1 MSKQPTWSQMGLY
14 SNLTNGV
21 SQQPARV
28 RSDSQQDEAVSM
40 YPTTFHQMGMRPP
53 LEVTSQLASLDTNLD
68 IATNGYPYTHS
79 YVRDTT
85 ESYGIFFDGV
95 GRIFAYDKATGTQ
108 KTVNLNTQIVSFA
121 DTDIVIATGVIT
133 SVAHGLATETA
144 VRWFAQPG
152 NTLPTRTSGSISDT
166 VYVRSIT
173 ADTFSLHPTAADATG
188 NTNVITYSAAGS
200 GALNVTPDLYLF
212 NTSPETGFF
221 CLTYKDVT
229 FVLNRSTVA
238 AMSST
243 LSATRT
249 SEALVHIK
257 DYVSGAT
264 YSVTVNFGATSITV
278 APTGA
283 DVNAVAAD
291 LVTKLAAAGSWPA
304 GVTLTQYGNVVHISK
319 STLTSVKV
327 SDNRA
332 ATAIHAFMGS
342 VIKPNDLT
350 PYAPNGYIVKV
361 TGASTTA
368 TAQDNNS
375 ADDQY
380 YKFTADDGTGGS
392 GTWVETLAPGI
403 AYTIDGTTAPHILTR
418 NASGQFDWTTIPWGT
433 RNVGDSATNPDP
445 IFIGQALQS
454 AFLLGNRLGFVAGAQ
469 FISSR
474 VGEENYYEFFR
485 ATTSSQL
492 DDDPVF
498 GSVPSQQVNKV
509 YWPVAWNGELI
520 LFGDRA
526 DGVVSYGNKYSIT
539 NLNISTPTVSGISPI
554 AAPILSGSDLFF
566 ITESGDYSNLSSYQI
581 DPVTSLR
588 SAESTTADYLG
599 RYIPKNVKRVV
610 GREKGIIVMLSTD
623 ERQKLYVMTY
633 SKKESRLIQQ
643 GVVTWDFSSI
653 PNMAILDVAFDGP
666 YLYVTYKGPNGKFYM
681 GKLDTSVGA
690 SDTGWA
696 RKCYLDHRMSATGS
710 YNATTDLT
718 TFTLPY
724 ALTDGDK
731 RAAITSLAVD
741 EAQYAIGEDLTIAS
755 DTDTTL
761 VFRGDISG
769 RTIYAGYGY
778 TRYFIPNPISDKT
791 TNPSTGARTANL
803 FTELNVSRL
812 LVGFFNS
819 QYFKVEIISKQTG
832 RTLSVREFIG
842 GLQLDNVN
850 AILDDNSTTFTGSL
864 LVDGLDVSSDEAYVK
879 ISSDSHLPFFVD
891 TIQWLASSYTAGA

>member
-1 MSKQPTWSQMGLY
+1 MGKQPTWSQQGLY

-28 RSDSQQDEAVSM
+28 RSDSQQDEAINT

-68 IATNGYPYTHS
+68 IATNGYPHTHS
-79 YVRDTT
+79 YVRDSS
-85 ESYGIFFDGV
+85 ESYDIFFDGV

-108 KTVNLNTQIVSFA
+108 KTVNINTQKSSFTNA
-121 DTDIVIATGVIT
+121 NITIATGNINST
-133 SVAHGLATETA
+133 AHGLSTGDA
-144 VRWFAQPG
+144 VRWFTDPT
-152 NTLPTRTSGSISDT
+152 NTLPTRSSGSMSST
-166 VYVRSIT
+166 MYVHKVD
-173 ADTFSLHPTAADATG
+173 ADNFTLHPTSTDATAAT
-188 NTNVITYSAAGS
+188 NTITFSSAGS
-200 GALNVTPDLYLF
+200 GTFYVTSDLYLF

-229 FVLNRSTVA
+229 FVVNRSTTVS
-238 AMSST
+238 MSSS

-264 YSVTVNFGATSITV
+264 YSVTVNFGATSITK

-291 LVTKLAAAGSWPA
+291 LVTKLAADASWPA
-304 GVTLTQYGNVVHISK
+304 GTTLTQYGNVVHISK

-332 ATAIHAFMGS
+332 ATAIRAFMGS
-342 VIKPNDLT
+342 VIKQNDLT
-350 PYAPNGYIVKV
+350 PYAPNGYIAKV

-368 TAQDNNS
+368 TAQDNNT

-380 YKFTADDGTGGS
+380 YKFVADDGTGGS

-418 NASGQFDWTTIPWGT
+418 NASGQFDWTTITWGT
-433 RNVGDSATNPDP
+433 RNVGDAATNPDP
-445 IFIGQALQS
+445 IFVGQTVQS
-454 AFLLGNRLGFVAGAQ
+454 AFLLGNRLGFVAGSQ

-485 ATTSSQL
+485 ATTSTQL

-498 GSVPSQQVNKV
+498 GTVPSQQVNKV
-509 YWPVAWNGELI
+509 YWPVAWNEELI

-526 DGVVSYGNKYSIT
+526 DGVVNYGNKYALT
-539 NLNISTPTVSGISPI
+539 NLNVSTPTVSGISPV

-566 ITESGDYSNLSSYQI
+566 ITESGDFSNISSYQI

-588 SAESTTADYLG
+588 SAESITADYLG

-610 GREKGIIVMLSTD
+610 GREKDILVMFSTD
-623 ERQKLYVMTY
+623 ERQKLYLMTY
-633 SKKESRLIQQ
+633 SKKEARLIQQ
-643 GVVTWDFSSI
+643 GVVTWDFSSV
-653 PNMAILDVAFDGP
+653 PDFAILDVAFDGP
-666 YLYVTYKGPNGKFYM
+666 YLYVTYTGPSGKFYV
-681 GKLDTSVGA
+681 GKIDTSVGA
-690 SDTGWA
+690 SDTNWP

-710 YNATTDLT
+710 YNSTTDLT

-724 ALTDGDK
+724 ALTSGDK
-731 RAAITSLAVD
+731 RAVITSLAVG
-741 EAQYAIGEDLTIAS
+741 EARYAIGEDLTIAS

-761 VFRGDISG
+761 VMRGDLSG

-778 TRYFIPNPISDKT
+778 SRYFIPNPISDKT
-791 TNPSTGARTANL
+791 VNPSTGARTANL
-803 FTELNVSRL
+803 FTELNISRL
-812 LVGFFNS
+812 VIGFFNS
-819 QYFKVEIISKQTG
+819 QYFKVEVISKVTG
-832 RTLSVREFIG
+832 RVISVREFIG
-842 GLQLDNVN
+842 GLQLDNEN

-864 LVDGLDVSSDEAYVK
+864 LVDGLDVSSDEMYVK
-879 ISSDSHLPFFVD
+879 ISSDSHLPYFID
-891 TIQWLASSYTAGA
+891 TVQWLASSYTAGA